1 MQCSRESIGD
11 PCESGGV
18 MWEQDLE
25 IGAMRRE
32 DTQAEGVEVRC
43 NARRGVGDGDG
54 GDMGACSGRG
64 AEDL

>member
-1 MQCSRESIGD
+1 
-11 PCESGGV
+11 